1 MTWVAVVASLA
12 LIEYVVIL
20 MLTGQARG
28 RFGVPAPATTGNP
41 SFERY
46 FRVQQNTIEQL
57 VIFLPALYLFASFV
71 SENIAAVLGLVFVL
85 GRVIY
90 ARGYIE
96 DPAKRGPGFL
106 LTLRPQPDPPAGRT
120 DRSDP
125 WPTLLTHASRGDKC

>member
-57 VIFLPALYLFASFV
+57 VIFLPALFGFAYFASAGL
-71 SENIAAVLGLVFVL
+71 AALLGLVFIV
-85 GRVIY
+85 GRALY
-90 ARGYIE
+90 ARGYVQ

-106 LTLRPQPDPPAGRT
+106 LTLA
-120 DRSDP
+120 SNVV
-125 WPTLLTHASRGDKC
+125 LLLGATIGALRAWL

>member
-1 MTWVAVVASLA
+1 MSLVGIVAALA

-41 SFERY
+41 AFERY

-57 VIFLPALYLFASFV
+57 VIFLPSMFLFAAFV
-71 SENIAAVLGLVFVL
+71 SENVAAVLGLVFIL
-85 GRVIY
+85 GRALY
-90 ARGYIE
+90 ARGYVE

-106 LTLRPQPDPPAGRT
+106 LTFVPNLV
-120 DRSDP
+120 
-125 WPTLLTHASRGDKC
+125 LLLGGLIGAIRAQLA